1 MGCTITTKRNN
12 IMKILLLGG
21 NGYIGSKLYKDWDLS
36 HNITSIDLC
45 LFGKN
50 LQYSQQSN
58 FNYVDIS
65 NYDVIICLAGHS
77 SVPMC
82 EYSSDRS
89 WINNVDYF
97 RKLCNRLSHDQKL
110 IYASS
115 ASVYGNGTN
124 FSTEDSPINFS
135 TINHYDL
142 QKITLDLVA
151 NKYINE
157 GKKIIGLRFGT
168 VNGSSPNT
176 RSDLMINSM
185 IKSALETGNIMAKNL
200 QMRRSILGINDATS
214 IIKKIVDVEI
224 KSGQYNLGS
233 FNSNVE
239 KISQFVSTYTGAKLN
254 ILPNDAVT
262 YDFEMGTEKIT
273 SVLDY
278 VFQDTIETIIKDLIK
293 NHSTTCYDDRKND
306 RNIQNFI

>member
-1 MGCTITTKRNN
+1 MEFNVTTKRNN

-21 NGYIGSKLYKDWDLS
+21 NGYIGSKLYEDWNLS
-36 HNITSIDLC
+36 HDITSIDLC

-50 LQYSQQSN
+50 LEYSQQSN
-58 FNYVDIS
+58 FNYINIL

-89 WINNVDYF
+89 WTNNVDYF
-97 RKLCNRLSHDQKL
+97 RNLCNKLLPSQKL

-124 FSTEDSPINFS
+124 FSTEASPINFS

-142 QKITLDLVA
+142 QKITLDLIA

-185 IKSALETGNIMAKNL
+185 VKSALDTGNIMAKNL

-214 IIKKIVDVEI
+214 IIKKLVEVEVE
-224 KSGQYNLGS
+224 SGQYNLGS

-278 VFQDTIETIIKDLIK
+278 VFQDNIETVIKELIK
-293 NHSTTCYDDRKND
+293 NHNTTCYDDRKND
-306 RNIQNFI
+306 RNIQTFI